1 MPATHLPL
9 RSARQKHPAETNMI
23 DYYQG
28 LADSIFE
35 QIKDQDASIS
45 RDDFFLF
52 LEKKMTG
59 EMDAHDWEPYLNDRV
74 LEKVYETQRLIENIS
89 ITIKSLSLPDDSSAA
104 SERTEKLLRVFPRL
118 RFVDCDFHCS
128 DLFPDIDSSVS
139 FIECRFHN
147 DWIVHNVK
155 SSQDANVLFSECEFI
170 KRIFITGENLWS
182 VGIYGFMAIFQDCQI
197 FDLQILNAT
206 LEPAVFLDT
215 VVGVRGIQS
224 LTIRDSEI
232 RSKFS
237 LANLKD
243 NKKIT
248 LISSAFKKKFAL
260 IACCIEALEI
270 TNTNFLG
277 MVDFFESKFASFN
290 IIKTKFRDFSSFE
303 NCYFGCR
310 YNSDKVISL
319 KYVAFHGMV
328 NFRGACFYQA
338 LDLRNTSRAEVP
350 NFLDAQ
356 FQEQAKLQT
365 DRETFRIIKHS
376 FDAVGNHIEAN
387 RYYALEMDSYR
398 QELSKGGARLERFLL
413 WFNYISSNYG
423 QNYLLPIIWIVF
435 CVFLLAILDYAKN
448 EGWLYR
454 IYAPLNPV
462 FETMAVCLNEFASY
476 LKFASPVM
484 FEGMEF
490 LSLLISGV
498 IAALIWQML
507 VAFRRHAKR

>member
-1 MPATHLPL
+1 
-9 RSARQKHPAETNMI
+9 MI

-28 LADSIFE
+28 IAESIYE
-35 QIKDQDASIS
+35 QIKDQDPSIS
-45 RDDFFLF
+45 RDDFFLY
-52 LEKKMTG
+52 LEKKVTG
-59 EMDAHDWEPYLNDRV
+59 EIDTHNWEPYLNDQGWD
-74 LEKVYETQRLIENIS
+74 KFYETQGLIENKD
-89 ITIKSLSLPDDSSAA
+89 ITIQSLTLTDDGSTA
-104 SERTEKLLRVFPRL
+104 SEHTEKFLRVFPRL
-118 RFVDCDFHCS
+118 RFVDCDFHCT
-128 DLFPDIDSSVS
+128 DLFPDIDSAVS
-139 FIECRFHN
+139 FTECRFHN

-155 SSQDANVLFSECEFI
+155 SAQDSNILFTECEFNKRVII
-170 KRIFITGENLWS
+170 KGENLWS
-182 VGIYGFMAIFQDCQI
+182 GGIYGFTAIFQNCHI
-197 FDLQILNAT
+197 IDLQILDAT

-215 VVGVRGIQS
+215 LIGVRGIQS

-243 NKKIT
+243 NKNIT
-248 LISSAFKKKFAL
+248 LISSTFKKKFAL
-260 IACCIEALEI
+260 IACRIDALEI
-270 TNTNFLG
+270 VDTNFLG
-277 MVDFFESKFASFN
+277 MVDFFESKFESFK
-290 IIKTKFRDFSSFE
+290 ITKTKFRDFAGFE
-303 NCYFGCR
+303 NCFFGCR
-310 YNSDKVISL
+310 SNTDKVISL
-319 KYVAFHGMV
+319 KYAAFHGIV
-328 NFRGACFYQA
+328 NFRGASFCQA
-338 LDLRNTSRAEVP
+338 LDLRNTSRTEVP

-356 FQEQAKLQT
+356 FTNQAKLKT

-376 FDAVGNHIEAN
+376 FDAIGNHIEAN
-387 RYYALEMDSYR
+387 RYYALEMNAYR
-398 QELSKGGARLERFLL
+398 RELARGGPRLDRFLL
-413 WFNYISSNYG
+413 WFNHISSNHG
-423 QNYLLPIIWIVF
+423 QNYLLPIIWIIF
-435 CVFLLAILDYAKN
+435 CVFLLAILDHAKN